1 MGQAWSNKGSNA
13 AGRAGWTDSRGG
25 LTAPVDLSRAG
36 LGVPAQPARGTQ
48 LGWGST
54 GGAAR
59 SGGAEDDPGS
69 SAGTGFGFYS
79 PIKPQGPF

>member
-1 MGQAWSNKGSNA
+1 MLQGGQDGQT
-13 AGRAGWTDSRGG
+13 AGEDSQPPWIPPG
-25 LTAPVDLSRAG
+25 AG

-54 GGAAR
+54 GGAAG